1 MPSPT
6 PSKTL
11 TMPTKADAPAPA
23 VVVEDA
29 TPEPP
34 PSESRESELAT
45 LVAAL
50 QARLD
55 QLEGRQIENYPDDD
69 KLFIAKHNGEK
80 WSERRI
86 DPQSRQY
93 VEMEM
98 NATAF
103 YGPFTSEEAVA
114 AYLDAK
120 RSRREDS
127 YIAWQGVRT
136 VTGREKRQIQAAER
150 AEREADTLPAEK
162 AYFQRG

>member
-6 PSKTL
+6 PSKT
-11 TMPTKADAPAPA
+11 TATPA
-23 VVVEDA
+23 VIVEDS
-29 TPEPP
+29 TPEPEASTP
-34 PSESRESELAT
+34 DAGNPLET
-45 LVAAL
+45 LVAKL

-69 KLFIAKHNGEK
+69 KLFIAKPNGDK

-86 DPQSRQY
+86 DPGSKQY
-93 VEMEM
+93 VDMEM

-103 YGPFTSEEAVA
+103 YGPFLTEEAVS

-127 YIAWQGVRT
+127 YITWQSVRT
-136 VTGREKRQIQAAER
+136 VTGREKRQIQANER
-150 AEREADTLPAEK
+150 AEREGDTLPAEK